1 MPEAIRSLIIESDP
15 ETARVIDLLGRRS
28 GSLDVRW
35 TAGSVEEGADIVRKF
50 RPDMAIVE
58 VNGNPASA
66 VGPLAKEF
74 PNLYILALSASR
86 EAEYAL
92 ETMRAGA
99 HDLLCKPLREV
110 DLSIAIEKA
119 RKARVR
125 KDPAERRGKIVT
137 VFSNKGGNGTTTIA
151 ANLSEALVTDHG
163 KRVVVVDL
171 VMGQGD
177 VTMFFNVTPT
187 YTVLDLARNSGKAD
201 PEYIDSLIVR
211 HSSGVC
217 ILADPPRIE
226 DAEQISADQ
235 VRDMLATLRSTFD
248 VVVVDTPHQFDEK
261 TLAALE
267 MSDTIL
273 LVTLLN
279 LPSLK
284 NTQRSIELFARLGI
298 LDDRVQLVLS
308 RYLPNDEISKGEH
321 RRDPELPRLLRRPE
335 RLPDRPV
342 LDQPRKAALRGRP
355 GEGGRRRVPPNGGAA
370 GRARGPAGR
379 AEAQAWDSWRGS
391 SAWRGAHR
399 DDHAMAGE
407 EGRGGERDRG

>member
-1 MPEAIRSLIIESDP
+1 VPEAIRSIIIENDA
-15 ETARVIDLLGRRS
+15 ETARLIELLGRRS

-35 TAGSVEEGADIVRKF
+35 TAGSVEEGAEIVRKF

-58 VNGNPASA
+58 VNGNPASV
-66 VGPLAKEF
+66 VGPLAREF
-74 PNLYILALSASR
+74 PNLYILALSATR

-125 KDPAERRGKIVT
+125 KEPAERRGKIVT

-151 ANLSEALVTDHG
+151 SNLSEALAAEHG

-171 VMGQGD
+171 VMAHGD

-187 YTVLDLARNSGKAD
+187 YTLLDLARNSGKAD

-226 DAEQISADQ
+226 DADQISADQ
-235 VRDMLATLRSTFD
+235 VREMLATLRSTFD
-248 VVVVDTPHQFDEK
+248 VVIVDTPHQFDEK

-279 LPSLK
+279 LPALK

-298 LDDRVQLVLS
+298 FDDRVQLVLS
-308 RYLPNDEISKGEH
+308 RYLPNDEISKESIEGILNCPIFYAVPNDYPTVLSSINRGKLLSEVAPEKEVTAAF
-321 RRDPELPRLLRRPE
+321 RRMAELLTGPGVPRVEQKRKRGFLKRVFQME
-335 RLPDRPV
+335 R
-342 LDQPRKAALRGRP
+342 
-355 GEGGRRRVPPNGGAA
+355 
-370 GRARGPAGR
+370 
-379 AEAQAWDSWRGS
+379 
-391 SAWRGAHR
+391 SAS
-399 DDHAMAGE
+399 
-407 EGRGGERDRG
+407 

>member
-1 MPEAIRSLIIESDP
+1 VPEAIRSLIIENDP
-15 ETARVIDLLGRRS
+15 ETARLIELLGRRS

-35 TAGSVEEGADIVRKF
+35 TAASVEEGAEIVRKF

-66 VGPLAKEF
+66 VGPLAREF

-119 RKARVR
+119 RKSRVR

-151 ANLSEALVTDHG
+151 SNLSEALATEHG

-171 VMGQGD
+171 VLGHGD

-226 DAEQISADQ
+226 DAEQISTDQ
-235 VRDMLATLRSTFD
+235 VRDILATLRSTFD
-248 VVVVDTPHQFDEK
+248 VVIVDTPHQFDEK

-279 LPSLK
+279 LPALK

-308 RYLPNDEISKGEH
+308 RYLPNDEISKESIEGILNCPVFYAVPNDYPTVLSSINRGKLLSEVAPEKEVTAAF
-321 RRDPELPRLLRRPE
+321 RRMAELLAGPRAPRVEQKRKRGFLE
-335 RLPDRPV
+335 RVFQMER
-342 LDQPRKAALRGRP
+342 
-355 GEGGRRRVPPNGGAA
+355 
-370 GRARGPAGR
+370 
-379 AEAQAWDSWRGS
+379 
-391 SAWRGAHR
+391 SAS
-399 DDHAMAGE
+399 
-407 EGRGGERDRG
+407 

>member
-1 MPEAIRSLIIESDP
+1 MPEAIRSIIIENDP
-15 ETARVIDLLGRRS
+15 ETARLIELLGRRS

-35 TAGSVEEGADIVRKF
+35 TAGSVEEGAEIVRKF

-74 PNLYILALSASR
+74 PNLYILALSATP

-99 HDLLCKPLREV
+99 HDLLCKPVREI
-110 DLSIAIEKA
+110 DLSIALEKA
-119 RKARVR
+119 RKARMR
-125 KDPAERRGKIVT
+125 KESTERRGKIVT

-151 ANLSEALVTDHG
+151 SNLSDALATEHG

-171 VMGQGD
+171 VMAHGD

-187 YTVLDLARNSGKAD
+187 YTLLDLARNSGKAD

-235 VRDMLATLRSTFD
+235 VREMLATLRSTFD
-248 VVVVDTPHQFDEK
+248 VVIVDTPHQFDEK

-273 LVTLLN
+273 LVTLMN
-279 LPSLK
+279 LPALK

-298 LDDRVQLVLS
+298 FDDRVQLVLS
-308 RYLPNDEISKGEH
+308 RYLPNDEISRESIEGILNCPVFYAVPNDYPTVLSSINRGKLLSEVA
-321 RRDPELPRLLRRPE
+321 PEKEVAAAFRCMAEMLAGPGAPR
-335 RLPDRPV
+335 V
-342 LDQPRKAALRGRP
+342 VQPRKRGFL
-355 GEGGRRRVPPNGGAA
+355 ERVF
-370 GRARGPAGR
+370 RMER
-379 AEAQAWDSWRGS
+379 
-391 SAWRGAHR
+391 SAS
-399 DDHAMAGE
+399 
-407 EGRGGERDRG
+407 

>member
-1 MPEAIRSLIIESDP
+1 
-15 ETARVIDLLGRRS
+15 
-28 GSLDVRW
+28 
-35 TAGSVEEGADIVRKF
+35 
-50 RPDMAIVE
+50 MAIVE
-58 VNGNPASA
+58 VDGNPASTI
-66 VGPLAKEF
+66 GPLAGEF
-74 PNLYILALSASR
+74 PNLYILALSATHT
-86 EAEYAL
+86 AEYAL

-110 DLSIAIEKA
+110 DLSIAVEKA

-125 KDPAERRGKIVT
+125 KEPAERRGKIVT

-151 ANLSEALVTDHG
+151 ANLSEALATDHG

-187 YTVLDLARNSGKAD
+187 YTVLDLARNNGKAD

-235 VRDMLATLRSTFD
+235 VRDMLATLASTFD
-248 VVVVDTPHQFDEK
+248 VVVVDTPHLFDEK

-308 RYLPNDEISKGEH
+308 RYLPNDEIPKESIEGILNCPIFYAVPNDYPTVLSSINRGKLLSEVAPEKEVTAAF
-321 RRDPELPRLLRRPE
+321 RRMAELLTGSGVPRVAQKPKRGFLGRVFRME
-335 RLPDRPV
+335 R
-342 LDQPRKAALRGRP
+342 
-355 GEGGRRRVPPNGGAA
+355 
-370 GRARGPAGR
+370 
-379 AEAQAWDSWRGS
+379 
-391 SAWRGAHR
+391 SAS
-399 DDHAMAGE
+399 
-407 EGRGGERDRG
+407 

>member
-1 MPEAIRSLIIESDP
+1 MPEGIRSLIIESDP
-15 ETARVIDLLGRRS
+15 ETARLIDLLGRRS

-35 TAGSVEEGADIVRKF
+35 TATSVEEGAGIVRKF

-58 VNGNPASA
+58 VNGNPAA
-66 VGPLAKEF
+66 VVGPLAREF
-74 PNLYILALSASR
+74 PNLYILALSATR

-119 RKARVR
+119 RKARAR

-151 ANLSEALVTDHG
+151 SNLSDALATEHG

-171 VMGQGD
+171 VMAHGD

-187 YTVLDLARNSGKAD
+187 YTLLDLARNSGKAD

-226 DAEQISADQ
+226 DADQISADQ

-273 LVTLLN
+273 LVTLMN
-279 LPSLK
+279 LPALK

-298 LDDRVQLVLS
+298 LDDRVQLLLS
-308 RYLPNDEISKGEH
+308 RYLPNDEISRESIEGILNCPVFYAVPNDYPTVLSSINRGKLLSEIA
-321 RRDPELPRLLRRPE
+321 PEKEVTEAFRKMAELLVGPAA
-335 RLPDRPV
+335 
-342 LDQPRKAALRGRP
+342 PRKARKRGFLEKVFRM
-355 GEGGRRRVPPNGGAA
+355 ER
-370 GRARGPAGR
+370 
-379 AEAQAWDSWRGS
+379 
-391 SAWRGAHR
+391 SAS
-399 DDHAMAGE
+399 
-407 EGRGGERDRG
+407 

>member
-1 MPEAIRSLIIESDP
+1 VREAIRSLIIENDP
-15 ETARVIDLLGRRS
+15 ETARQIDLLGRRS
-28 GSLDVRW
+28 GSLDIRW
-35 TAGSVEEGADIVRKF
+35 SACSVEEGAAIVRKF

-58 VNGNPASA
+58 VNGNPAS
-66 VGPLAKEF
+66 VIGPLAGEF
-74 PNLYILALSASR
+74 PNLYILALSATHT
-86 EAEYAL
+86 AEYAL
-92 ETMRAGA
+92 EAMRAGA
-99 HDLLCKPLREV
+99 HDLLRKP
-110 DLSIAIEKA
+110 

-125 KDPAERRGKIVT
+125 KEPSERRGKIVT

-151 ANLSEALVTDHG
+151 SNLSEALATEHG

-171 VMGQGD
+171 VMAHGD
-177 VTMFFNVTPT
+177 VTMFFNVNPT
-187 YTVLDLARNSGKAD
+187 YTLLDLARNSGKAD

-226 DAEQISADQ
+226 DAEQISSDQ

-248 VVVVDTPHQFDEK
+248 VVVVDAPHQFDEK

-298 LDDRVQLVLS
+298 LDERVQLVLS
-308 RYLPNDEISKGEH
+308 RYLPNDEIPKESIEGILNCPIFYAVPNDYPTVLSSINRGKLLSEVAPEKEVTVAF
-321 RRDPELPRLLRRPE
+321 RRMAELLAGPGVPRVDQKRKRGFLE
-335 RLPDRPV
+335 RV
-342 LDQPRKAALRGRP
+342 F
-355 GEGGRRRVPPNGGAA
+355 
-370 GRARGPAGR
+370 R
-379 AEAQAWDSWRGS
+379 AER
-391 SAWRGAHR
+391 SAS
-399 DDHAMAGE
+399 
-407 EGRGGERDRG
+407 

>member
-1 MPEAIRSLIIESDP
+1 VAEAIQSIIIENDP
-15 ETARVIDLLGRRS
+15 ETARLIELLGRRS

-35 TAGSVEEGADIVRKF
+35 TAGSVEEGADVVRKF

-58 VNGNPASA
+58 VNGNPGAV
-66 VGPLAKEF
+66 VGPLAREF
-74 PNLYILALSASR
+74 PNLYILALSATR

-99 HDLLCKPLREV
+99 HDLLCKPVREV
-110 DLSIAIEKA
+110 DFSIAIEKA

-137 VFSNKGGNGTTTIA
+137 IFSNKGGNGATTIA
-151 ANLSEALVTDHG
+151 SNLSDALATEHG

-171 VMGQGD
+171 VMAHGD

-187 YTVLDLARNSGKAD
+187 YTLLDLARNSGKAD

-235 VRDMLATLRSTFD
+235 VREMLATLRSTFD
-248 VVVVDTPHQFDEK
+248 VVIVDTPHQFDEK

-279 LPSLK
+279 LPALK

-298 LDDRVQLVLS
+298 LDERVQLVLS
-308 RYLPNDEISKGEH
+308 RYLPNDEISKESIEGI
-321 RRDPELPRLLRRPE
+321 LN
-335 RLPDRPV
+335 RPV
-342 LDQPRKAALRGRP
+342 FYAVPNDYPTVLSSINRGKLLSETAPEKEVTAAFRRMAELLAGSGAPR
-355 GEGGRRRVPPNGGAA
+355 
-370 GRARGPAGR
+370 
-379 AEAQAWDSWRGS
+379 EAQKRKRGFLEKVFGLER
-391 SAWRGAHR
+391 SAS
-399 DDHAMAGE
+399 
-407 EGRGGERDRG
+407 

>member
-1 MPEAIRSLIIESDP
+1 MPEAIRSLIIENDP
-15 ETARVIDLLGRRS
+15 ETARLIELLGRRS

-35 TAGSVEEGADIVRKF
+35 TAASVEQGADIVRKF

-66 VGPLAKEF
+66 VGPLAREF

-119 RKARVR
+119 RKSRVR

-151 ANLSEALVTDHG
+151 SNLSEALATEHG

-171 VMGQGD
+171 VLGHGD

-226 DAEQISADQ
+226 DAEQISTDQ
-235 VRDMLATLRSTFD
+235 VRDILATLRSTFD
-248 VVVVDTPHQFDEK
+248 VVIVDTPHQFDEK

-279 LPSLK
+279 LPALK

-308 RYLPNDEISKGEH
+308 RYLPNDEISKESIEGILNCPVFYAVPNDYPTVLSSINRGKLLSEVAPEKEVTAAF
-321 RRDPELPRLLRRPE
+321 RRMAELLAGSGAPRVEQKRKRGFLE
-335 RLPDRPV
+335 RVFQMER
-342 LDQPRKAALRGRP
+342 
-355 GEGGRRRVPPNGGAA
+355 
-370 GRARGPAGR
+370 
-379 AEAQAWDSWRGS
+379 
-391 SAWRGAHR
+391 SAS
-399 DDHAMAGE
+399 
-407 EGRGGERDRG
+407 

>member
-1 MPEAIRSLIIESDP
+1 VPEAIRSLIIESDP
-15 ETARVIDLLGRRS
+15 ETARLIDLLGRRS

-35 TAGSVEEGADIVRKF
+35 TAGSVGEGAEIVRKF

-58 VNGNPASA
+58 VNGNPASV

-74 PNLYILALSASR
+74 PNLYILALSATR
-86 EAEYAL
+86 EPEYAL

-119 RKARVR
+119 RKGRLR
-125 KDPAERRGKIVT
+125 KEPAERRGKIVT

-151 ANLSEALVTDHG
+151 SNLSEALVTDHC

-171 VMGQGD
+171 VMAHGD

-187 YTVLDLARNSGKAD
+187 YTLLDLAKNSGKAD
-201 PEYIDSLIVR
+201 SEYIDSLIVR

-235 VRDMLATLRSTFD
+235 VRDMLSTLRSTFD
-248 VVVVDTPHQFDEK
+248 VVVVDAPHQFDEK

-279 LPSLK
+279 LPALK

-298 LDDRVQLVLS
+298 FDDRVQLVLS
-308 RYLPNDEISKGEH
+308 RYLPNDEIPKESIEGILNCPIFYAVPNDYPTVLSSINRGKLLSEIAPEKEVTVAF
-321 RRDPELPRLLRRPE
+321 RRMAELLAGPGVQRVEQKRKRGFME
-335 RLPDRPV
+335 RVFHMER
-342 LDQPRKAALRGRP
+342 
-355 GEGGRRRVPPNGGAA
+355 
-370 GRARGPAGR
+370 
-379 AEAQAWDSWRGS
+379 
-391 SAWRGAHR
+391 SAS
-399 DDHAMAGE
+399 
-407 EGRGGERDRG
+407 

>member
-1 MPEAIRSLIIESDP
+1 MAEAIRSLIIENDA
-15 ETARVIDLLGRRS
+15 ETARLIELLGRRS

-50 RPDMAIVE
+50 HPDMAIVE

-74 PNLYILALSASR
+74 PNLYILALSAAQ
-86 EAEYAL
+86 EPEYAL

-99 HDLLCKPLREV
+99 HDLLCKPVREV
-110 DLSIAIEKA
+110 DLSIAMEKA

-125 KDPAERRGKIVT
+125 KEPAERRGKIVT

-151 ANLSEALVTDHG
+151 SNLSDALATDHG

-171 VMGQGD
+171 VMAHGD
-177 VTMFFNVTPT
+177 VTMFFNVIPT
-187 YTVLDLARNSGKAD
+187 YTLLDLARNSGKAD

-226 DAEQISADQ
+226 DADLISADQ

-248 VVVVDTPHQFDEK
+248 VVIVDTPHQFDEK

-279 LPSLK
+279 LPALK

-308 RYLPNDEISKGEH
+308 RYLPNDEISRESIEGILNCPVFFAVPNDYPTVLSSINRGKLLSETA
-321 RRDPELPRLLRRPE
+321 PEKEVSAAFRKMADLL
-335 RLPDRPV
+335 V
-342 LDQPRKAALRGRP
+342 
-355 GEGGRRRVPPNGGAA
+355 
-370 GRARGPAGR
+370 GPAVPR
-379 AEAQAWDSWRGS
+379 VEQKRKRGFLEKVFRMER
-391 SAWRGAHR
+391 SAS
-399 DDHAMAGE
+399 
-407 EGRGGERDRG
+407 

>member
-1 MPEAIRSLIIESDP
+1 MPEAIRSVIIENDP
-15 ETARVIDLLGRRS
+15 ETVRLIDLLGRRN

-35 TAGSVEEGADIVRKF
+35 TAESVEEGAGIVRKF

-58 VNGNPASA
+58 VNGNPAA
-66 VGPLAKEF
+66 VVGPLAREF
-74 PNLYILALSASR
+74 PNLYILALSATR

-99 HDLLCKPLREV
+99 HDLLCKPLREI

-125 KDPAERRGKIVT
+125 KEPAERRGKIVT

-151 ANLSEALVTDHG
+151 ANLAEALATDHA

-177 VTMFFNVTPT
+177 VTMFFNVNPT
-187 YTVLDLARNSGKAD
+187 YTVLDLARNNGKAD

-226 DAEQISADQ
+226 DADKISADQ

-248 VVVVDTPHQFDEK
+248 VVIIDTTHQFDEK

-267 MSDTIL
+267 MSDTVL

-284 NTQRSIELFARLGI
+284 NTQRSIELFTRLGI
-298 LDDRVQLVLS
+298 FDDRVKLLLS
-308 RYLPNDEISKGEH
+308 RYLPNNDLPKESIEGILNCPVFYDVPNDYPTVLSSINRGKLLSEIA
-321 RRDPELPRLLRRPE
+321 PEKEVTDAFRKMAELLVGTAAPR
-335 RLPDRPV
+335 
-342 LDQPRKAALRGRP
+342 
-355 GEGGRRRVPPNGGAA
+355 
-370 GRARGPAGR
+370 
-379 AEAQAWDSWRGS
+379 EAQHRKRGFLEKVFGLER
-391 SAWRGAHR
+391 SAS
-399 DDHAMAGE
+399 
-407 EGRGGERDRG
+407 

>member
-1 MPEAIRSLIIESDP
+1 MPEAIRSIIIENDP
-15 ETARVIDLLGRRS
+15 ETARLIELLGRRS

-58 VNGNPASA
+58 VNGNPASV

-74 PNLYILALSASR
+74 PNLYILALSATR

-125 KDPAERRGKIVT
+125 KEPAERRGKIVT

-151 ANLSEALVTDHG
+151 SNLSDALASEQG

-171 VMGQGD
+171 VMAHGD

-187 YTVLDLARNSGKAD
+187 YTLLDLARNSGKAD

-226 DAEQISADQ
+226 DADQISADQ
-235 VRDMLATLRSTFD
+235 VREMLATLRSTFD
-248 VVVVDTPHQFDEK
+248 VVIVDTPHQFDEK

-279 LPSLK
+279 LPALK

-298 LDDRVQLVLS
+298 FDDRVQLVLS
-308 RYLPNDEISKGEH
+308 RYLPNDEISKESIEGILNCPIFYAVPNDYPTVLSSINRGKLLSEVAPEKEVTAAF
-321 RRDPELPRLLRRPE
+321 RRMAELLTGPGVPRVEQKRKRGFLKRVFQME
-335 RLPDRPV
+335 R
-342 LDQPRKAALRGRP
+342 
-355 GEGGRRRVPPNGGAA
+355 
-370 GRARGPAGR
+370 
-379 AEAQAWDSWRGS
+379 
-391 SAWRGAHR
+391 SAS
-399 DDHAMAGE
+399 
-407 EGRGGERDRG
+407 

>member
-1 MPEAIRSLIIESDP
+1 MREAIRSIIIESDP
-15 ETARVIDLLGRRS
+15 ETTRLINLLGRRS

-35 TAGSVEEGADIVRKF
+35 TAGSVEEAALIVRKF

-58 VNGNPASA
+58 VNGNPAAA

-74 PNLYILALSASR
+74 PNLYILALSATHQ
-86 EAEYAL
+86 AEYVL

-99 HDLLCKPLREV
+99 HDLLCKPVREV

-119 RKARVR
+119 QKAHVR
-125 KDPAERRGKIVT
+125 KESNERRGKIVT
-137 VFSNKGGNGTTTIA
+137 VFSNKGGNGATTIA
-151 ANLSEALVTDHG
+151 SNLADALATDHA

-177 VTMFFNVTPT
+177 VTMFFNVTPS
-187 YTVLDLARNSGKAD
+187 YTVLDLARNNGKAD

-226 DAEQISADQ
+226 DTDKISAEQ
-235 VRDMLATLRSTFD
+235 VRDMLAVLRSTFD
-248 VVVVDTPHQFDEK
+248 VVIVDTTHQFDEK

-267 MSDTIL
+267 MSDTVL

-298 LDDRVQLVLS
+298 FDDRVKLLLS
-308 RYLPNDEISKGEH
+308 RYLPNDEIPKESIEGILNCPVFYAVPNDYPTVLSSINRGKLLSEVAPEKEVTDAFRKMAELLVGSAAPREARKRNKGFLEKVFG
-321 RRDPELPRLLRRPE
+321 LE
-335 RLPDRPV
+335 R
-342 LDQPRKAALRGRP
+342 
-355 GEGGRRRVPPNGGAA
+355 
-370 GRARGPAGR
+370 
-379 AEAQAWDSWRGS
+379 
-391 SAWRGAHR
+391 SAS
-399 DDHAMAGE
+399 
-407 EGRGGERDRG
+407 

>member
-1 MPEAIRSLIIESDP
+1 VPEAIRSIIIEKDP
-15 ETARVIDLLGRRS
+15 ETSRLIELLGRRS

-35 TAGSVEEGADIVRKF
+35 TAESAEEGAGIVRKF

-58 VNGNPASA
+58 VDGNPAA
-66 VGPLAKEF
+66 AIGPLSKEF
-74 PNLYILALSASR
+74 PNLYILALSATTGS
-86 EAEYAL
+86 EYAL

-99 HDLLCKPLREV
+99 HDLLCKPVREV

-119 RKARVR
+119 RKAWVR
-125 KDPAERRGKIVT
+125 KEPAERRGKIVT

-151 ANLSEALVTDHG
+151 SNLSEALATEHG

-171 VMGQGD
+171 VMAHGD

-187 YTVLDLARNSGKAD
+187 YTLLDLARNSGKAD

-235 VRDMLATLRSTFD
+235 VRDMLSTLRSTFD
-248 VVVVDTPHQFDEK
+248 VVVVDAPHQFDEK

-267 MSDTIL
+267 MSDTVL

-279 LPSLK
+279 LPALK

-298 LDDRVQLVLS
+298 FDGRVQLVLS
-308 RYLPNDEISKGEH
+308 RYLPNDEIPKESIEGILNCPIFYAVPNDYPTVLSSINRGKLLSEVAPEKEVTAAF
-321 RRDPELPRLLRRPE
+321 RRMAELL
-335 RLPDRPV
+335 
-342 LDQPRKAALRGRP
+342 A
-355 GEGGRRRVPPNGGAA
+355 
-370 GRARGPAGR
+370 GPAVPR
-379 AEAQAWDSWRGS
+379 AEPKRKKGFMERVFHVER
-391 SAWRGAHR
+391 SAS
-399 DDHAMAGE
+399 
-407 EGRGGERDRG
+407 

>member
-1 MPEAIRSLIIESDP
+1 VPEAIRSIIIENDA
-15 ETARVIDLLGRRS
+15 ETARLIELLGRRS

-58 VNGNPASA
+58 VNGNPASV
-66 VGPLAKEF
+66 VGPLAREF
-74 PNLYILALSASR
+74 PNLYILALSATR

-119 RKARVR
+119 RKAWVR
-125 KDPAERRGKIVT
+125 KEPAERRGKIVT

-151 ANLSEALVTDHG
+151 SNLSDALATEQG

-171 VMGQGD
+171 VMAHGD

-187 YTVLDLARNSGKAD
+187 YTLLDLARNSGKAD

-226 DAEQISADQ
+226 DADQISADQ
-235 VRDMLATLRSTFD
+235 VREMLATLRSTFD
-248 VVVVDTPHQFDEK
+248 VVIVDTPHQFDEK

-279 LPSLK
+279 LPALK

-298 LDDRVQLVLS
+298 FDDRVQLVLS
-308 RYLPNDEISKGEH
+308 RYLPNDEISKESIEGILNCPIFYAVPNDYPTVLSSINRGKLLSEVAPEKEVTAAF
-321 RRDPELPRLLRRPE
+321 RRMAELLTGPGVPRVEQKRKRGFLKRVFQME
-335 RLPDRPV
+335 R
-342 LDQPRKAALRGRP
+342 
-355 GEGGRRRVPPNGGAA
+355 
-370 GRARGPAGR
+370 
-379 AEAQAWDSWRGS
+379 
-391 SAWRGAHR
+391 SAS
-399 DDHAMAGE
+399 
-407 EGRGGERDRG
+407 

>member
-1 MPEAIRSLIIESDP
+1 VPEAIRSIIIENDP
-15 ETARVIDLLGRRS
+15 ESARLIELLGRRS

-35 TAGSVEEGADIVRKF
+35 TAGSVEEGADIVRRF

-74 PNLYILALSASR
+74 PNLYILALSAAP

-99 HDLLCKPLREV
+99 HDLLCKPVREV

-125 KDPAERRGKIVT
+125 KEPGERRGKIVT

-151 ANLSEALVTDHG
+151 SNLSDALATEHG

-171 VMGQGD
+171 VMAHGD
-177 VTMFFNVTPT
+177 VTMFFNVIPT

-226 DAEQISADQ
+226 DAELISADQ

-248 VVVVDTPHQFDEK
+248 VVIVDTPHQFDEK

-267 MSDTIL
+267 MSDTVL
-273 LVTLLN
+273 LVTLMN
-279 LPSLK
+279 LPALK
-284 NTQRSIELFARLGI
+284 NTQRSIELFGRLGI

-308 RYLPNDEISKGEH
+308 RYLPNDEISRESIEGILNCPVFFAVPNDYPTVLSSINRGKLLSEIA
-321 RRDPELPRLLRRPE
+321 PEKE
-335 RLPDRPV
+335 V
-342 LDQPRKAALRGRP
+342 SAAFRKMAELM
-355 GEGGRRRVPPNGGAA
+355 V
-370 GRARGPAGR
+370 GPAAPR
-379 AEAQAWDSWRGS
+379 QSRKDKRGFLAKVFRMER
-391 SAWRGAHR
+391 SAS
-399 DDHAMAGE
+399 
-407 EGRGGERDRG
+407 

>member
-1 MPEAIRSLIIESDP
+1 MPEAIRSLIIEKDP
-15 ETARVIDLLGRRS
+15 ETARQIELLGRRS
-28 GSLDVRW
+28 GSLDIRW
-35 TAGSVEEGADIVRKF
+35 SAGSVTEGAEIVRKF

-58 VNGNPASA
+58 VNGNPALA
-66 VGPLAKEF
+66 IGPLAGEF
-74 PNLYILALSASR
+74 PNLYILALSATHT
-86 EAEYAL
+86 AEYAL
-92 ETMRAGA
+92 EAMRAGA

-119 RKARVR
+119 RKSRVR
-125 KDPAERRGKIVT
+125 KEPAERRGKIVT

-151 ANLSEALVTDHG
+151 ANLSEALATEHG

-171 VMGQGD
+171 VMAHGD
-177 VTMFFNVTPT
+177 VTMFFNVNPT
-187 YTVLDLARNSGKAD
+187 YTLLDLARNNGKAD

-248 VVVVDTPHQFDEK
+248 VVIVDTPHQFDDK

-279 LPSLK
+279 LPALK

-298 LDDRVQLVLS
+298 FDDRVKLLLS
-308 RYLPNDEISKGEH
+308 RYLPNND
-321 RRDPELPRLLRRPE
+321 LPRESIEGILNCPVFYAVPNDYPTVLSSVNRGKLLSEIAPEKEVTSAFRRMAELLAGPGVPRVKQKPKRGFLE
-335 RLPDRPV
+335 RVFHMER
-342 LDQPRKAALRGRP
+342 
-355 GEGGRRRVPPNGGAA
+355 
-370 GRARGPAGR
+370 
-379 AEAQAWDSWRGS
+379 
-391 SAWRGAHR
+391 SAS
-399 DDHAMAGE
+399 
-407 EGRGGERDRG
+407 

>member
-1 MPEAIRSLIIESDP
+1 VPEAIRSIIIENDA
-15 ETARVIDLLGRRS
+15 ETARLIELLGRRS

-35 TAGSVEEGADIVRKF
+35 TAGSVEEGAEIVRKF

-58 VNGNPASA
+58 VNGNPASV
-66 VGPLAKEF
+66 VGPLAREF
-74 PNLYILALSASR
+74 PNLYILALSATR

-119 RKARVR
+119 RKAWVR
-125 KDPAERRGKIVT
+125 KEPAERRGKIVT

-151 ANLSEALVTDHG
+151 SNLSDALATEQG

-171 VMGQGD
+171 VMAHGD

-187 YTVLDLARNSGKAD
+187 YTLLDLARNSGKAD

-226 DAEQISADQ
+226 DADQISADQ
-235 VRDMLATLRSTFD
+235 VREMLATLRSTFD
-248 VVVVDTPHQFDEK
+248 VVIVDTPHQFDEK

-273 LVTLLN
+273 LVTLMN
-279 LPSLK
+279 LPALK

-298 LDDRVQLVLS
+298 FDDRVQLVLS
-308 RYLPNDEISKGEH
+308 RYLPNDEISRESIEGILNCPVFYAVPNDYPTVLSSINRGKLLSEVAPEKEVTAAF
-321 RRDPELPRLLRRPE
+321 RRMAELLAGP
-335 RLPDRPV
+335 
-342 LDQPRKAALRGRP
+342 
-355 GEGGRRRVPPNGGAA
+355 RVPRTGQK
-370 GRARGPAGR
+370 RKRGFLER
-379 AEAQAWDSWRGS
+379 VFHMER
-391 SAWRGAHR
+391 SAS
-399 DDHAMAGE
+399 
-407 EGRGGERDRG
+407 

>member
-1 MPEAIRSLIIESDP
+1 VPEAIRSIIIENDA
-15 ETARVIDLLGRRS
+15 ETARLIELLGRRS

-35 TAGSVEEGADIVRKF
+35 TAGSVEEGAEIVRKF

-58 VNGNPASA
+58 VNGNPASV
-66 VGPLAKEF
+66 VGPLAREF
-74 PNLYILALSASR
+74 PNLYILALSATR

-119 RKARVR
+119 RKAWVR
-125 KDPAERRGKIVT
+125 KEPAERRGKIVT

-151 ANLSEALVTDHG
+151 SNLSDALATEQG

-171 VMGQGD
+171 VMAHGD

-187 YTVLDLARNSGKAD
+187 YTLLDLARNSGKAD

-226 DAEQISADQ
+226 DADQISADQ
-235 VRDMLATLRSTFD
+235 VREMLATLRSTFD
-248 VVVVDTPHQFDEK
+248 VVIVDTPHQFDEK

-279 LPSLK
+279 LPALK

-298 LDDRVQLVLS
+298 FDDRVQLVLS
-308 RYLPNDEISKGEH
+308 RYLPNDEISKESIEGILNCPIFYAVPNDYPTVLSSINRGKLLSEVAPEKEVTAAF
-321 RRDPELPRLLRRPE
+321 RRMAELLTGPGVPRVEQKRKRGFLKRVFQME
-335 RLPDRPV
+335 R
-342 LDQPRKAALRGRP
+342 
-355 GEGGRRRVPPNGGAA
+355 
-370 GRARGPAGR
+370 
-379 AEAQAWDSWRGS
+379 
-391 SAWRGAHR
+391 SAS
-399 DDHAMAGE
+399 
-407 EGRGGERDRG
+407 

>member
-1 MPEAIRSLIIESDP
+1 MPEAIRSIIIENDA
-15 ETARVIDLLGRRS
+15 ETARLIELLGRRS

-35 TAGSVEEGADIVRKF
+35 TAGSVEEGAEIVRKF

-58 VNGNPASA
+58 VNGNPASV
-66 VGPLAKEF
+66 VGPLAREF
-74 PNLYILALSASR
+74 PNLYILALSATR

-119 RKARVR
+119 RKAWVR
-125 KDPAERRGKIVT
+125 KEPAERRGKIVT

-151 ANLSEALVTDHG
+151 SNLSDALATEQG

-171 VMGQGD
+171 VMAHGD

-187 YTVLDLARNSGKAD
+187 YTLLDLARNSGKAD

-226 DAEQISADQ
+226 DADQISADQ
-235 VRDMLATLRSTFD
+235 VREMLATLRSTFD
-248 VVVVDTPHQFDEK
+248 VVIVDTPHQFDEK

-279 LPSLK
+279 LPALK

-298 LDDRVQLVLS
+298 FDDRVQLVLS
-308 RYLPNDEISKGEH
+308 RYLPNDEISKESIEGILNCPIFYAVPNDYPTVLSSINRGKLLSEVAPEKEVTAAF
-321 RRDPELPRLLRRPE
+321 RRMAELLTGPGVPRVEQKRKRGFLKRVFQME
-335 RLPDRPV
+335 R
-342 LDQPRKAALRGRP
+342 
-355 GEGGRRRVPPNGGAA
+355 
-370 GRARGPAGR
+370 
-379 AEAQAWDSWRGS
+379 
-391 SAWRGAHR
+391 SAS
-399 DDHAMAGE
+399 
-407 EGRGGERDRG
+407 